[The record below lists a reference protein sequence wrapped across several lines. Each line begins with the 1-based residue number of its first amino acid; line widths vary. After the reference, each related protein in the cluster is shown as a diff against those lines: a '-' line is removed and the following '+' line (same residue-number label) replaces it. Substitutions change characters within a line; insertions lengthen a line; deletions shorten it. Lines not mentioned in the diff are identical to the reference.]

1 MRKHSSFRLRWSR
14 YYQFILEGQIFYLKQ
29 KAFTNKHEGFY
40 EWEIITEQ
48 TYKDAIKK
56 GCKDNVII
64 VEEDILEVPTQVLTL
79 MFNDSYDLSESDMRQ
94 AVYEAQE
101 AIRYIRKHTKI
112 NYDTEY
118 RVFKKVLQFH
128 ISMQREKE
136 VIAI

>member
-29 KAFTNKHEGFY
+29 KAYTNKNDGY
-40 EWEIITEQ
+40 IDWELIAEQ
-48 TYKDAIKK
+48 TYKDAVKRRN
-56 GCKDNVII
+56 KDNVVI
-64 VEEDILEVPTQVLTL
+64 VEEDILEVPTQVLAL
-79 MFNDSYDLSESDMRQ
+79 MFNDSYGLSESDMRQ

-101 AIRYIRKHTKI
+101 AIRYIRKHTNI
-112 NYDTEY
+112 TCDTEY

-128 ISMQREKE
+128 ISRLCEK